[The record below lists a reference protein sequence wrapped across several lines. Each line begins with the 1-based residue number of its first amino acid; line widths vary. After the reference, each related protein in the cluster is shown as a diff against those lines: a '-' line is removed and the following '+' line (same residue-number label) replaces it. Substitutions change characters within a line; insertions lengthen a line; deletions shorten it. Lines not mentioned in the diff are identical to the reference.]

1 MSAPIRRVVLCW
13 SLLALAACHAP
24 PPAAPPALPPLA
36 RPVIVLPADNGPVR
50 IPTAAIVDLGGI
62 PGVYVLNADRV
73 ARFRMVRAGKDAG
86 GRVEVLSGLTG
97 GETLVGGDLRDVHD
111 GSPIQTR

>member
-1 MSAPIRRVVLCW
+1 M
-13 SLLALAACHAP
+13 ALTACHAQ
-24 PPAAPPALPPLA
+24 PPAAPPASPALV
-36 RPVIVLPADNGPVR
+36 RPVIALPAGNGPVR
-50 IPTAAIVDLGGI
+50 IPAAAIVDLGGI
-62 PGVYVLNADRV
+62 PGVYVLNADHV

-97 GETLVGGDLRDVHD
+97 GETLVGGDVHD